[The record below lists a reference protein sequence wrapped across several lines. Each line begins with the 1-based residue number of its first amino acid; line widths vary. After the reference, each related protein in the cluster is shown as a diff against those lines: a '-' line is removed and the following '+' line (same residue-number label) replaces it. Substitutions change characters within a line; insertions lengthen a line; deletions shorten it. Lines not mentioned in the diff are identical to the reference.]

1 MKKQQSRSRGR
12 PPKGDAPMLVPI
24 TIRLPLQLNAEI
36 EKIVDQQ
43 SLAGADK
50 STVIRE
56 LLAEAVMMRLAA
68 PKRR

>member
-1 MKKQQSRSRGR
+1 
-12 PPKGDAPMLVPI
+12 MLVPI
-24 TIRLPLQLNAEI
+24 TLRLPHQLNAEI

-56 LLAEAVMMRLAA
+56 LLAEAVTRRMAD
-68 PKRR
+68 PKRK

>member
-1 MKKQQSRSRGR
+1 
-12 PPKGDAPMLVPI
+12 MLVPI